1 MTEIEHAYIIPR
13 LMQIPT
19 LPDRID
25 PWQLAAENGRLD
37 GELRLAALPRLAALL
52 EHADGTVSVA
62 LAAGVDEQGLRFVEG
77 SLQTEVELICQRCL
91 GPLRL
96 PLRVAVSLALIRA
109 ESEPEFARLP
119 SQREPLLAAGA
130 DLAVADLVEDEL
142 LLALPQIPRHR
153 DARECEAAGYHA
165 PPSGPTPDVGQPQA
179 FAALAS
185 LLQDSKRSN

>member
-1 MTEIEHAYIIPR
+1 
-13 LMQIPT
+13 MQIAT

-37 GELRLAALPRLAALL
+37 GELRLAALPRLTALL
-52 EHADGTVSVA
+52 EHASGVVNVA
-62 LAAGVDEQGLRFVEG
+62 LTLGVDEQGLRFVEG

-96 PLRVAVSLALIRA
+96 PLQVAVSLALVRA
-109 ESEPEFARLP
+109 EAEAARLP
-119 SQREPLLAAGA
+119 DQREPLLAGA

-153 DARECEAAGYHA
+153 DACECEAVGYDT
-165 PPSGPTPDVGQPQA
+165 PPNGPALDAGQPRA

-185 LLQDSKRSN
+185 LLQDSKRNN